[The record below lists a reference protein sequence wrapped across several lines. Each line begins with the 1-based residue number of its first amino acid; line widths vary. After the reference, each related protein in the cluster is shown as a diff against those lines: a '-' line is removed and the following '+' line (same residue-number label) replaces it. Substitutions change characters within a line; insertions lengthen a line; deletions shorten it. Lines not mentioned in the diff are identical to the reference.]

1 MPENQA
7 KIDLVSFPQSKY
19 KTIKLMSTQN
29 NQIAIVSYDIGKCL
43 IFRHW
48 LRLRE
53 IDRKSLWNKIDHD
66 L

>member
-1 MPENQA
+1 MSENQA
-7 KIDLVSFPQSKY
+7 QIDLVSFPQSKY
-19 KTIKLMSTQN
+19 KTIKLMGTQN
-29 NQIAIVSYDIGKCL
+29 NQIAIVSYDIGKFL

-48 LRLRE
+48 LRLSE